1 MPQKVTVKKDYHN
14 SRFDRWFKANI
25 INLPQSLIEKI
36 VRLNKVKVNRKK
48 TKPSYRVQSG
58 DIVEV

>member
-25 INLPQSLIEKI
+25 IDLPQSSNSKNI
-36 VRLNKVKVNRKK
+36 K
-48 TKPSYRVQSG
+48 T
-58 DIVEV
+58 